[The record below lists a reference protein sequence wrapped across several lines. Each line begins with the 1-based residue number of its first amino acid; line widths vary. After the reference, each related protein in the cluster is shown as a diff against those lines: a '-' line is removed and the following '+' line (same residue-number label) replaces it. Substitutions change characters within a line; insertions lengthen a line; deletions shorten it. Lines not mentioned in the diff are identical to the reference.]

1 MRATGVG
8 IAGVTVLA
16 ASRCTSCEMRRPI
29 GMHSVQAHDM
39 AVNTR
44 EGVTGIVMTAAMTE
58 AIVMSVANIGSTGA
72 GIVVTKAIKVT
83 KAMDTGEVMAGGM
96 VGTMI
101 D

>member
-39 AVNTR
+39 TVNTR
-44 EGVTGIVMTAAMTE
+44 EDVTRTVMTAAMTE
-58 AIVMSVANIGSTGA
+58 AIVTSAANAMSTGA
-72 GIVVTKAIKVT
+72 GRVIRATKATGMAV
-83 KAMDTGEVMAGGM
+83 DTGAVMADM
-96 VGTMI
+96 MI
-101 D
+101 DAG